1 MTHSWPVLICWA
13 QGGDKQEELEKLQK
27 EGKKHTNLT
36 FCCCCSLSSFSFS
49 KKYVLFLFVDAEKAR
64 LLAEGNAA
72 MEAQRAEAEAEA
84 KRKRDFEREKARQ
97 ALQEVS
103 VNLICKEQWF
113 IFLLCC

>member
-1 MTHSWPVLICWA
+1 M
-13 QGGDKQEELEKLQK
+13 
-27 EGKKHTNLT
+27 N
-36 FCCCCSLSSFSFS
+36 
-49 KKYVLFLFVDAEKAR
+49 AEKAR

-103 VNLICKEQWF
+103 VNLISKQ
-113 IFLLCC
+113 